1 MNIDIEKLE
10 KLSNLKV
17 ENKEQMAEQLG
28 AIIEYVENLN
38 ELDTQEVESTFSTLN
53 GGTPVREDIVKKSDV
68 SAHVLAHAPNAEDD
82 FFIVPS
88 IIE

>member
-1 MNIDIEKLE
+1 MDINIEKLE

-17 ENKEQMAEQLG
+17 DNQDEIAKQLSS
-28 AIIEYVENLN
+28 ILEYVENLN
-38 ELDTQEVESTFSTLN
+38 ELDTDSVESTFSTLQ
-53 GGTPVREDIVKKSDV
+53 GGTPTRKDVVKKSDV
-68 SAHVLAHAPNAEDD
+68 SQAVLSKAPKAQDN